1 MLIGRRERRGLV
13 SWEGRSEGGGCLRDK
28 ERRIERRFWF
38 WRGGDLRF
46 LRLEKRELERKEGG
60 KKERKPNPNQKQY
73 HLTKLKG
80 TLHSKEF
87 ITIKL
92 L

>member
-1 MLIGRRERRGLV
+1 MRLEILE
-13 SWEGRSEGGGCLRDK
+13 
-28 ERRIERRFWF
+28 
-38 WRGGDLRF
+38 
-46 LRLEKRELERKEGG
+46 LEKRELEKKEGG
-60 KKERKPNPNQKQY
+60 KKERKPNPSQQQH

-80 TLHSKEF
+80 ILHSKEF